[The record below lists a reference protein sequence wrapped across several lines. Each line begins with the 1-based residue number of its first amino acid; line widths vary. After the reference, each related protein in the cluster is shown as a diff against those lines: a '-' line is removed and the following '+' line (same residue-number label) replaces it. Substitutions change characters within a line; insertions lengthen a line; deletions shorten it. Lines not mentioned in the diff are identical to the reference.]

1 MIFKVLKQ
9 SLHKTRP
16 VDAEGLLEEAAVI
29 LRLPSLYNRYRSVSG
44 EAVVFLRLNLPQE
57 MTSWDGRQH
66 SFETTLSLVIKAV
79 CYHPQRMSWDWP
91 VLKLF
96 SRSYLVTYLWKWYKE
111 KTKLNVNGITWKI
124 PNFFCGAALSAV
136 IWTEWK
142 CVCKGSRTIRS
153 LQKGSCV
160 GNSSWS
166 VCLIQP
172 FTTFH
177 LIWQRTRRG
186 GSKRAVF
193 VTLDE
198 FMNLPLF

>member
-1 MIFKVLKQ
+1 
-9 SLHKTRP
+9 
-16 VDAEGLLEEAAVI
+16 
-29 LRLPSLYNRYRSVSG
+29 
-44 EAVVFLRLNLPQE
+44 

-66 SFETTLSLVIKAV
+66 SFEKTLSLVIKAV

-96 SRSYLVTYLWKWYKE
+96 SWSYLVTYLWKWYKE

-166 VCLIQP
+166 VCLIHP

-177 LIWQRTRRG
+177 LIWQRTPRG

-193 VTLDE
+193 VSDLGWIHESSTVLVSLEWNGTGKGIRTELSQLWHDGWLDIASIHKFSNTE
-198 FMNLPLF
+198 KKSIIFITNKLMKAP